1 MEHEIHPGA
10 RSAAKAGDR
19 VKVHYTCKLED
30 GSVFATTRNKEA
42 KEFIIGTTS
51 VIPGLQSAVIGMTP
65 GESKTVVIPPDQA
78 YGPYH
83 GEMTAALDRRMIPA
97 DVAVEVGV
105 SLRVRH
111 ADGHESDVL
120 VTAVDADRVTVDG
133 NHPLAGKNLVMEV
146 ELIELAPGE

>member
-1 MEHEIHPGA
+1 MQHEIPPGA
-10 RSAAKAGDR
+10 VVAAKAGDR

-42 KEFIIGTTS
+42 REFVIGTTA
-51 VIPGLQSAVIGMTP
+51 VIPGLQAAVIGMTP
-65 GESKTVVIPPDQA
+65 GERKTVVIPPEQA

-83 GEMTAALDRRMIPA
+83 GEMTAALDRSMIPA

-105 SLRVRH
+105 CLRVQH

-120 VTAVDADRVTVDG
+120 VIAVDGDRITVDG

-146 ELIELAPGE
+146 ELLDLAPDE

>member
-1 MEHEIHPGA
+1 MQHETQPGA
-10 RSAAKAGDR
+10 VTAAKAGDR

-42 KEFIIGTTS
+42 KEFVIGTAS

-65 GESKTVVIPPDQA
+65 GERKSVVIPPEQA

-83 GEMTAALDRRMIPA
+83 GEMTATLNRRMIPT

-120 VTAVDADRVTVDG
+120 VTGVDGDQITVDG

-146 ELIELAPGE
+146 ELLGLAPDQ